1 MKRSFVCASLMLCT
15 PLVSAAGNP
24 WLAAPGSTSLQLSYI
39 KQSTDEFNAGKTKGT
54 LPAELSQT
62 TTWVDVVH
70 GITEDIS
77 VDARLGHASSEFSP
91 LQEESGMTDTM
102 LGVTWRFRDE
112 FIHEGVP
119 TLAVRV
125 GVTLEGDYTAGQ
137 INSIGDGSSGLEASL
152 IAGKVITPE
161 FSIFGD
167 VGYRYRGSGVDD
179 DLFGSING
187 LYNFNKQLHANIGY
201 SIVQADGDLDIG
213 APGFTGDFTR
223 VAEDVEMF
231 ELGLVYQFARC
242 YHAGISYGEVVDG
255 RNTGLNEIT
264 GVSVGMTF

>member
-1 MKRSFVCASLMLCT
+1 MKRSCVCIGLTLCT
-15 PLVSAAGNP
+15 PIVSAAGNP
-24 WLAAPGSTSLQLSYI
+24 WIVARGSTSLQLSYI
-39 KQSTDEFNAGKTKGT
+39 EQSADEFNAGKTKGT

-91 LQEESGMTDTM
+91 LQEESGMTDSM
-102 LGVTWRFRDE
+102 FGATWRFRDE
-112 FIHEGVP
+112 FLHDGVP

-161 FSIFGD
+161 FSVFGD

-179 DLFGSING
+179 DLFASVNG
-187 LYNFNKQLHANIGY
+187 LYNISRQLHANVGY
-201 SIVQADGDLDIG
+201 SIVQAEGDLDIG
-213 APGFTGDFTR
+213 AAGFTGDFTR

-231 ELGLVYQFARC
+231 ELGLVYQFAHC
-242 YHAGISYGEVVDG
+242 YHAGISYGEVVGG
-255 RNTGLNEIT
+255 RNTGLNDIT